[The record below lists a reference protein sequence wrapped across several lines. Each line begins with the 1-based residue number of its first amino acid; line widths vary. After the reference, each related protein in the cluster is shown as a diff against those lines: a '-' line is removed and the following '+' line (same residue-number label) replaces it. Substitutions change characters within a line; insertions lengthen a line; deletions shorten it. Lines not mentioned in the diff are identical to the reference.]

1 MHRKQGYDLIPADTE
16 LERTLRSVR
25 KTKRA
30 ENAAMAEERRDQIE
44 EHRTIARRLLNTDT
58 MEDFWRPIIQEE
70 NSAIKQPTMDANDFE
85 LKQALITMVQQHQF
99 TGHPTEDPNE
109 HLGRFLRMANTVKL
123 NGVRPEVIK
132 LHLFPFSLRDIEATW
147 YESLPYGSVD
157 TWEELV
163 EAYLGRFFP
172 PSLTSERRR
181 EIIVF
186 QQGEDESLY
195 VAWERF
201 KRLLKRC
208 PMHGIDLKTQMD
220 ILYHALN
227 DTSKGIIDAS
237 CCGAF
242 KRKSAE
248 EARDLI
254 EDLAKC
260 NMKAP
265 SEFSRGSSRG
275 KGVME
280 LSKMTA
286 MEAKLDAIMHRMDKQ
301 ERKMHTVLEIGAVER
316 ELMRRSAEVPTEK
329 DSYGA
334 EEVKYVNEQRS
345 YHFKPNPNL
354 PTHYNPTVR
363 NHENFSY
370 GGGALHGPRQEQRPQ
385 QGYQQPPRFQQ
396 QQQQGGGC
404 RNEYQG
410 QRRTLP
416 FEEQMLQFMGDNK
429 RLLQFHEQKLSDL
442 EAFKSD
448 TQMFQKNASALLK
461 NLETQ
466 VGKLA
471 LNMPTQSKGT
481 FPSDTQKNPKDCME
495 IQLRSGKDLSS
506 NKKTERKEETEAE
519 KEKTEEKEE
528 KNSQLEQLKGSND
541 QKKKRKEYQLI
552 LLQCHS
558 HRDFRSQGEKN
569 SFLNSGIFSRK

>member
-16 LERTLRSVR
+16 LERTLRSLR
-25 KTKRA
+25 KTKSV
-30 ENAAMAEERRDQIE
+30 ENATMAEEGHDQTE
-44 EHRTIARRLLNTDT
+44 EQRTVARRPPIIDT

-70 NSAIKQPTMDANDFE
+70 YSAIKQPTVDANNFE
-85 LKQALITMVQQHQF
+85 LKPALITMVHQHQF

-132 LHLFPFSLRDIEATW
+132 LHLFPFSLRDITSTW
-147 YESLPYGSVD
+147 YELLPYGSVD
-157 TWEELV
+157 TWEELI
-163 EAYLGRFFP
+163 EAYLGRLFP

-186 QQGEDESLY
+186 QQGEDKSLY

-220 ILYHALN
+220 RVYHALN

-248 EARDLI
+248 EARVLI

-265 SEFSRGSSRG
+265 SEFSRGGSRG

-301 ERKMHTVLEIGAVER
+301 ERKLHTAHEIEAVER
-316 ELMRRSAEVPTEK
+316 ELMRRSVEVPTEE

-354 PTHYNPTVR
+354 PTHYNLALR

-370 GGGALHGPRQEQRPQ
+370 GGGALHGPRQERHPQ
-385 QGYQQPPRFQQ
+385 QGYHQPPRFQQ
-396 QQQQGGGC
+396 QQQGRGS
-404 RNEYQG
+404 RNEYQS
-410 QRRTLP
+410 QRRIQP

-429 RLLQFHEQKLSDL
+429 RLLQFHEHKLYDL

-448 TQMFQKNASALLK
+448 TQIFQKNTSASLK
-461 NLETQ
+461 NLKTQ
-466 VGKLA
+466 VWKLA
-471 LNMPTQSKGT
+471 LNVPNQNKGT
-481 FPSDTQKNPKDCME
+481 LPSDTQKNPKYCMA
-495 IQLRSGKDLSS
+495 IQLRSRKDLSS
-506 NKKTERKEETEAE
+506 NEKTEGKEETEAE

-528 KNSQLEQLKGSND
+528 KNSQMDS
-541 QKKKRKEYQLI
+541 
-552 LLQCHS
+552 
-558 HRDFRSQGEKN
+558 
-569 SFLNSGIFSRK
+569 